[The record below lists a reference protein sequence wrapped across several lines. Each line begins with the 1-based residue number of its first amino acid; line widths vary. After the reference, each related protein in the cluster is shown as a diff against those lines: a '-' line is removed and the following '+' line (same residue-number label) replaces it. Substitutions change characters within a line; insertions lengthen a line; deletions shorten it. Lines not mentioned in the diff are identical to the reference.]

1 MIIGFVVNQIKT
13 EEPWYDTTL
22 LTATAVRMGHE
33 VYVMGVGDLA
43 YNEDGHVGGWAVK
56 APSKKFRDVE
66 AYLAYIQGSEA
77 EKVYIT
83 SEHLDVLFLRSNP
96 SEDTGNR
103 VWAQTAGVVFGKLAI
118 ENNVLVLNDPYH
130 LMNTLNKMY
139 FQHFPEIVRPRTI
152 ITRSADQIRDFYQKE
167 GGKIILKPLQGSGGQ
182 DVFLLDEPTNLN
194 QIVEA
199 IARNGFVIAQEYL
212 PAAKD
217 GDTRVILMNGKV
229 FQVKGKYAAI
239 HRTNKKG
246 DIRSNIHAGGVA
258 VKAQINDTILELAH
272 IVGPKLKKDG
282 MFMAGLDIVGDKIME
297 LNLFSPGGL
306 VSAEQL
312 EKEKFAQAM
321 IASIENKVAYK
332 RHYGGK
338 IPNAV
343 LATME

>member
-1 MIIGFVVNQIKT
+1 MNIGFVVNEIKT

-22 LTATAVRMGHE
+22 LTATAVKMGHE
-33 VYVMGVGDLA
+33 VYLIGAGELA
-43 YNEDGHVGGWAVK
+43 YNENGSIGALAVK
-56 APSKKFRDVE
+56 IPTKKFRDQE
-66 AYLAYIQGSEA
+66 SYLGFIQSKEA

-83 SEHLDVLFLRSNP
+83 SQDLDVLFLRSNP

-103 VWAQTAGVVFGKLAI
+103 VWAQTAGVIFGKLAI

-152 ITRSADQIRDFYQKE
+152 ITRDADQIREFYQKE

-217 GDTRVILMNGKV
+217 GDTRVILMNGKL

-258 VKAQINDTILELAH
+258 VKAHMNDKIMELAH
-272 IVGPKLKKDG
+272 IVGPKLKRDG

-306 VSAEQL
+306 WSAEQL

-321 IASIENKVAYK
+321 IASIENKISYK
-332 RHYGGK
+332 KYYKEK
-338 IPNAV
+338 IPNSM

>member
-1 MIIGFVVNQIKT
+1 MNIGFVVNQIKT

-22 LTATAVRMGHE
+22 LTFTAVKMGHD
-33 VYVMGVGDLA
+33 VFVMGAGDLV
-43 YNEDGHVGGWAVK
+43 YTEDGNIGAMAVK
-56 APSKKFRDVE
+56 APSKKFRDLE
-66 AYLAYIQGSEA
+66 SYLAVIQSKEA
-77 EKVYIT
+77 ERVFIT
-83 SEHLDVLFLRSNP
+83 SEQLDVLFLRSNP
-96 SEDTGNR
+96 SEDTGSR

-118 ENNVLVLNDPYH
+118 EKDVLVLNDPYH

-139 FQHFPEIVRPRTI
+139 FQHFPEVVRPRTI
-152 ITRSADQIRDFYQKE
+152 ITRDADQIRDFYHKE
-167 GGKIILKPLQGSGGQ
+167 GGKIVLKPLQGSGGQ

-212 PAAKD
+212 PAAKE

-258 VKAQINDTILELAH
+258 VRAQMNDKILELAH
-272 IVGPKLKKDG
+272 IVGPKLKNDG

-306 VSAEQL
+306 WSAEQL

-332 RHYGGK
+332 KLYKDK
-338 IPNAV
+338 IPNAM
-343 LATME
+343 LATMD

>member
-22 LTATAVRMGHE
+22 LTLTAVRMGHE
-33 VYVMGVGDLA
+33 VYLMGAGDLA
-43 YNEDGHVGGWAVK
+43 YNEDGHIGALAVK
-56 APSKKFRDVE
+56 APSKKFRDAE
-66 AYLAYIQGSEA
+66 AYLAHIQSPKA
-77 EKVYIT
+77 ERVYIT
-83 SEHLDVLFLRSNP
+83 SEHLEVLFLRSNP
-96 SEDTGNR
+96 SEDTGSR

-139 FQHFPEIVRPRTI
+139 FQHFPEVVRPRTI
-152 ITRSADQIRDFYQKE
+152 ITRDPEQIRDFYVKE
-167 GGKIILKPLQGSGGQ
+167 GGKIVLKPLQGSGGQ

-194 QIVEA
+194 QIVES

-212 PAAKD
+212 PAAKE

-246 DIRSNIHAGGVA
+246 EIRSNIHAGGVA
-258 VKAQINDTILELAH
+258 VKAQITDKILELCH
-272 IVGPKLKKDG
+272 IVGPKLKNDG

-306 VSAEQL
+306 YSAEQL

-321 IASIENKVAYK
+321 IESIENKVAYK
-332 RHYGGK
+332 KHYGGK

>member
-1 MIIGFVVNQIKT
+1 MKIGFVVNQIKT

-22 LTATAVRMGHE
+22 LTSTAVKMGHE

-43 YNEDGHVGGWAVK
+43 YYENGKVGAVAIK
-56 APSKKFRDVE
+56 APSKKFRDLE
-66 AYLAYIQGSEA
+66 SYLGFIQSQAA
-77 EKVYIT
+77 EKVTIT
-83 SEHLDVLFLRSNP
+83 SEDLDVLFLRSNP
-96 SEDTGNR
+96 SEDTGDR
-103 VWAQTAGVVFGKLAI
+103 VWAQTAGVIFGKLAI

-139 FQHFPEIVRPRTI
+139 FQHFPEVVRPRTI
-152 ITRSADQIRDFYQKE
+152 ITRDVEQIRKFYEKE
-167 GGKIILKPLQGSGGQ
+167 GGKIVLKPLQGSGGT

-199 IARNGFVIAQEYL
+199 IGRNGFVIAQEYL
-212 PAAKD
+212 PAATG

-258 VKAQINDTILELAH
+258 VKAQINDKILELAH
-272 IVGPKLKKDG
+272 IVGPKLKNDG
-282 MFMAGLDIVGDKIME
+282 MFVAGLDIVGDKIME

-306 VSAEQL
+306 WSAEQL

-321 IASIENKVAYK
+321 IASIENKVSYK
-332 RHYGGK
+332 KHYREK
-338 IPNAV
+338 IPNAM

>member
-1 MIIGFVVNQIKT
+1 MKIGFVVNQIKT
-13 EEPWYDTTL
+13 EEAWYDTTL
-22 LTATAVRMGHE
+22 LTSTAVKMGHE
-33 VYVMGVGDLA
+33 VFIMGAGDLA
-43 YNEDGHVGGWAVK
+43 YTENGLIGAKAVK
-56 APSKKFRDVE
+56 APSKKFRDLQG
-66 AYLAYIQGSEA
+66 YLSAIQSNEA
-77 EKVYIT
+77 ERILIT
-83 SEHLDVLFLRSNP
+83 SKDLDVLFLRSNP
-96 SEDTGNR
+96 SEDVGER
-103 VWAQTAGVVFGKLAI
+103 VWAQTAGVIFGKLAI
-118 ENNVLVLNDPYH
+118 ENDVLVLNDPYH

-152 ITRSADQIRDFYQKE
+152 ITRDAEQIKAFYEKE
-167 GGKIILKPLQGSGGQ
+167 GGKIILKPLQGSGGT

-199 IARNGFVIAQEYL
+199 IGRNGFVIAQEYL

-258 VKAQINDTILELAH
+258 VKAQINDKILELAH
-272 IVGPKLKKDG
+272 IVGPKLKNDG
-282 MFMAGLDIVGDKIME
+282 MFVAGLDIVGDKIME

-306 VSAEQL
+306 WSVEQL

-321 IASIENKVAYK
+321 IASIENKVSYK
-332 RHYGGK
+332 KHYKDK
-338 IPNAV
+338 IPNAM
-343 LATME
+343 LATMD